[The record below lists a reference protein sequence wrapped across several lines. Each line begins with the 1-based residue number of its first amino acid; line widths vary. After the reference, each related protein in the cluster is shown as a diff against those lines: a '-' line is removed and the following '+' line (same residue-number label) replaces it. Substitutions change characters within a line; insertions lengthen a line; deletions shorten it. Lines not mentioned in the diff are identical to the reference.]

1 MEVGHSQQVKWLTR
15 ITFAFTLEAFVFI
28 SRYLMAFRQF
38 TLKKRVSDVNFIV
51 NKLKRLILPSVIF
64 SIFYFI
70 FFYQYMG
77 RLGDMIYNVINGCGH
92 MWFLPMLLWCIVG
105 SMFLL

>member
-1 MEVGHSQQVKWLTR
+1 MHSFTCYNGSWAQPADFVDIPLYKWLTR

-28 SRYLMAFRQF
+28 SGYLMAFRQF
-38 TLKKRVSDVNFIV
+38 TLKKSVSDVNFIV

-77 RLGDMIYNVINGCGH
+77 LGDMYI
-92 MWFLPMLLWCIVG
+92 M
-105 SMFLL
+105 